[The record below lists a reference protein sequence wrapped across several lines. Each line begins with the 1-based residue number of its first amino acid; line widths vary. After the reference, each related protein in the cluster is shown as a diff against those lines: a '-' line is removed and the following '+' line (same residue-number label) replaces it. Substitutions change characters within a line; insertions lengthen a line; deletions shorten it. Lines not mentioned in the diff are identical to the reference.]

1 MQEGDDDKD
10 TTQSSG
16 KRVMQSA
23 RKRIRPQT
31 APPFPSSGINKANE
45 AIFRMLA
52 MEQDHMGDEPKE
64 RETQGDEPEKRETEG
79 DEPEQSETEDDECDT
94 FMGRS
99 VTLFGRGLG
108 HSISIIY
115 KDAQLLG
122 AIFPDLDRML
132 EGLGFDKVDGW
143 KLLVS
148 FVAGGK
154 MTLRG
159 PMFENK
165 PRYDPKTMRKVFMTK
180 EQGSAS
186 PGQRTDIHS
195 VRKAS

>member
-1 MQEGDDDKD
+1 MMQEGDDTKD
-10 TTQSSG
+10 TTQSSS

-31 APPFPSSGINKANE
+31 VTPFRALE
-45 AIFRMLA
+45 AMA
-52 MEQDHMGDEPKE
+52 MEQDRK
-64 RETQGDEPEKRETEG
+64 GDEPEERETEGDAPKDCETEG
-79 DEPEQSETEDDECDT
+79 DEPEEHGLCDT

-99 VTLFGRGLG
+99 VTLIGRGPG
-108 HSISIIY
+108 SPISIVY
-115 KDAQLLG
+115 KDAQLSG
-122 AIFPDLDRML
+122 SIFPDLDHMF

-165 PRYDPKTMRKVFMTK
+165 PRYGFHLD
-180 EQGSAS
+180 GL
-186 PGQRTDIHS
+186 DL
-195 VRKAS
+195 